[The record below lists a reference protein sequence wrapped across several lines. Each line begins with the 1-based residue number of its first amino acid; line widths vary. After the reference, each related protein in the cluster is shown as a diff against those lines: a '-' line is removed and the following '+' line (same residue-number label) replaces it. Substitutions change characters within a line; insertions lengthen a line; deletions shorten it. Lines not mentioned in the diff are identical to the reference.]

1 MQALNRALKS
11 LNIELSAAEFH
22 GSLIGVLV
30 GRTKAEDW
38 LIELIGKKESNNVT
52 ARESVQFL
60 IEFVSQNQKSLNSAN
75 FKFDILIANED
86 HSMTQRLQ
94 DLSHWCQG
102 FLYTFALS
110 GTKLNSEMNNIIADF
125 TEFTRVDYSTANDQE
140 NESALIEIIEYIKI
154 GVLLINEETA
164 NKDA

>member
-1 MQALNRALKS
+1 MQELNRVLKS

-30 GRTKAEDW
+30 GRTKPEDW
-38 LIELIGKKESNNVT
+38 LIELIGKQESKNAI

-60 IEFVSQNQKSLNSAN
+60 LKFVSQTQKSLNSAD
-75 FKFDILIANED
+75 FKFDILIADEN
-86 HSMTQRLQ
+86 HSMSQRLH

-110 GTKLNSEMNNIIADF
+110 GTKLNSEINNIIADF
-125 TEFTRVDYSTANDQE
+125 TEFTRVDYSTVNDQE
-140 NESALIEIIEYIKI
+140 NESAILEIIEYIKI

-164 NKDA
+164 NKE